1 MQENDLARYIDHTLL
16 TATATAA
23 DIIRLCREAVAYN
36 FYAVCVHSRW
46 LPLCRAQL
54 AGTPVK
60 LAAVIDFPHGAGL
73 PSARTHAAAAAVA
86 AGAGELDVVVPL
98 PLVMEKDWRGITE
111 DTRNLVE
118 AAGPSVIIKVI
129 LEAGL
134 LDEETLDATAQSVLA
149 GGAHFLKTGT
159 GTGPPA
165 TPEMVAHLYRLAH
178 PQAQVKASGGIR
190 TAEQARALV
199 AAGATRLGT
208 SSGVALMQPEPGRTD

>member
-23 DIIRLCREAVAYN
+23 DIIRLCRESVAYN

-73 PSARTHAAAAAVA
+73 SSARTHAAAAAVA

-118 AAGPSVIIKVI
+118 AAGRSEEHTSELQSRENLVCRLL
-129 LEAGL
+129 LEKKKR
-134 LDEETLDATAQSVLA
+134 T
-149 GGAHFLKTGT
+149 
-159 GTGPPA
+159 A
-165 TPEMVAHLYRLAH
+165 TPD
-178 PQAQVKASGGIR
+178 GNR
-190 TAEQARALV
+190 TA
-199 AAGATRLGT
+199 
-208 SSGVALMQPEPGRTD
+208 